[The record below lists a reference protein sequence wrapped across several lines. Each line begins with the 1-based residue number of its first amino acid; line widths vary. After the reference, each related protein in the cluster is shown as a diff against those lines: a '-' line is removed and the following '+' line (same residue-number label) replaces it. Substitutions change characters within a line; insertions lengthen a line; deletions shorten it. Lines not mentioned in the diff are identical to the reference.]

1 MKLIIT
7 TLLIVFTS
15 TFNTSNPPTQGDPEQ
30 IKLST
35 LFADLNAYNGQ
46 TIRVSGKCVKV
57 NNAIMGKNWVHIQDG
72 SGDGLDLT
80 ITTQES
86 VSVDDEVTFEGII
99 KTNVDVGAGYYY
111 KVIMEEAKLIK
122 SD

>member
-15 TFNTSNPPTQGDPEQ
+15 SFSILDTLNQEDPEQ
-30 IKLST
+30 IKLSE
-35 LFADLNAYNGQ
+35 LFAEPQAYNGK
-46 TIRVSGKCVKV
+46 TIRVSGRCVKV

-72 SGDGLDLT
+72 SGDDLDLT

-86 VSVDDEVTFEGII
+86 VSIDDQVTFEGVI

-111 KVIMEEAKLIK
+111 DVIMEEAKLIK
-122 SD
+122 PD